1 VDAFNGLLGG
11 LQRGEGWQASV
22 EQARERY
29 GDAIGDL
36 ASYQLQ
42 TLPPDALTPTQEA
55 FYRSK
60 VDNAVLANSALGAV
74 RISSAEQQALHDQ
87 LMDEHGPAL
96 GGAIADRLSE
106 AAQSLD
112 NSKLTGVVAY
122 NRAQADVA
130 EAQKKTEALT
140 PGPTSGPLGSLIH
153 PSVSGGTHGQVLDL
167 IAKPESQGNYNA
179 LFRDAAQQDVRLTDM
194 TLDQVRQVQQRLVA
208 ERGGSPVGRYQI
220 IDDTLDD
227 LIARMGLSGN
237 DRFTPELQ
245 DRMGLALARDAGL
258 DAWRAGRLTDAGFAH
273 NLSRIWA
280 GLPADASN
288 RSYYEGVAGNRAQVG
303 WASVHQ
309 ALEQAR
315 SPG

>member
-1 VDAFNGLLGG
+1 
-11 LQRGEGWQASV
+11 
-22 EQARERY
+22 
-29 GDAIGDL
+29 
-36 ASYQLQ
+36 
-42 TLPPDALTPTQEA
+42 
-55 FYRSK
+55 
-60 VDNAVLANSALGAV
+60 
-74 RISSAEQQALHDQ
+74 
-87 LMDEHGPAL
+87 
-96 GGAIADRLSE
+96 
-106 AAQSLD
+106 
-112 NSKLTGVVAY
+112 
-122 NRAQADVA
+122 
-130 EAQKKTEALT
+130 
-140 PGPTSGPLGSLIH
+140 
-153 PSVSGGTHGQVLDL
+153 
-167 IAKPESQGNYNA
+167 
-179 LFRDAAQQDVRLTDM
+179 M
-194 TLDQVRQVQQRLVA
+194 TLDQVRQLQRRLVA

-245 DRMGLALARDAGL
+245 DRMGLVLARDAGL

-273 NLSRIWA
+273 NLSRVWA